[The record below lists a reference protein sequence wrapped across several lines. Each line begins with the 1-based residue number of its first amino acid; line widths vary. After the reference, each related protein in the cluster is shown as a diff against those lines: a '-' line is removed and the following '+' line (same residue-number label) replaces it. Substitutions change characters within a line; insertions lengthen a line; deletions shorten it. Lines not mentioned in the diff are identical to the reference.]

1 MRRAVILGAYVG
13 CIITGF
19 AAVVEA
25 AWLTFFEDLSYGALN
40 EWVFLIQSF
49 GLYLLA
55 GCVLGGLVGV
65 AVNLLAR
72 VFGKRFDTLQPIS
85 NTAAGIVG
93 IIAAVG
99 LTAYLFD
106 KGPAREVEVE
116 TVAGALVLV
125 GCWVV
130 GTAVFWIF
138 RILLTKI
145 FGGAAGSKVERRI
158 LWVTPI
164 ILVGFLMVLLN
175 GIHHIRTSDRRNAL
189 EQDRTPEV
197 TTPRAVPNVILLTLD
212 TVRAANLGLY
222 GYERETTPNL
232 TEFASTAV
240 KYDTAYSPSA
250 WTLPS
255 HQSFFTGLHPS
266 EISEK
271 WGSDILN
278 DNHVT
283 LAEIFQAIG
292 YQTAGVVGGPM
303 CAGGWGM
310 SQGFD
315 YYEDNLPTIGTPI
328 LSRLANRL
336 MPNLL
341 TCTKRRANLLNEF
354 VLRWLDNNA
363 DSPFFLFVNYFDAH
377 PPVHPVFPYR
387 DAFEGSYNVFHSF
400 LMQEGAMQQAVNQG
414 ERDLS
419 EAERDH
425 WIALYDSEILYLDSE
440 VGRLFDKLKELDV
453 FDNTLIVVTSDH
465 GHSYGEHHLSGHGGW
480 IFEEV
485 VKVPLI
491 VRYPGGR
498 DGGTVISER
507 YSLVNLFHLILD
519 EMGLAVPDTA
529 GSFFPSSQRD
539 FCVVENGPDQP
550 YRHWKV
556 VYSGHEL
563 RGVYNGRYKLVTID
577 GEMAELYDLADDPGE
592 TNNLLKDERKKAD
605 ALNSMLT
612 QILDDMSL
620 PPEETAEGEELDKKL
635 LRQLKAVGYM

>member
-1 MRRAVILGAYVG
+1 MKKAVLLGAFVG
-13 CIITGF
+13 CIITGI
-19 AAVVEA
+19 AAVIEA
-25 AWLTFFEDLSYGALN
+25 AWLMFFQDLSYGALN

-49 GLYLLA
+49 VLYVLA
-55 GCVLGGLVGV
+55 GCVLGALVGV
-65 AVNLLAR
+65 AVGVLAR
-72 VFGKRFDTLQPIS
+72 VCRARLDTSQTVS
-85 NTAAGIVG
+85 NIAAGVFG

-106 KGPAREVEVE
+106 KGPAREVEVA
-116 TVAGALVLV
+116 TITGALVLV

-130 GTAVFWIF
+130 GVVAFWVLRMLARRLMRNLI
-138 RILLTKI
+138 
-145 FGGAAGSKVERRI
+145 GSKGER
-158 LWVTPI
+158 P
-164 ILVGFLMVLLN
+164 ILVLAPVFLLCFLMVLLS
-175 GIHHIRTSDRRNAL
+175 GIHHIRTSERRVAL
-189 EQDRTPEV
+189 DQDRTPEISA
-197 TTPRAVPNVILLTLD
+197 PGAVPNVVLLTLD

-232 TEFASTAV
+232 GKFAETAV
-240 KYDTAYSPSA
+240 LYEKAHSPSA

-278 DNHVT
+278 DSHVT

-292 YQTAGVVGGPM
+292 YKTAGVVGGPM
-303 CAGGWGM
+303 CASGWGM

-315 YYEDNLPTIGTPI
+315 YYEDNLPTNSTPI

-336 MPNLL
+336 MPNFL
-341 TCTKRRANLLNEF
+341 TCTKRRANLLNDF
-354 VLRWLDNNA
+354 VLRWLDNNT

-377 PPVHPVFPYR
+377 PPVHPVFPFR
-387 DAFEGSYNVFHSF
+387 NAFDGSYNIFHSF
-400 LMQEGAMQQAVNQG
+400 LMQEGAMQQAVNHG

-419 EAERDH
+419 ESERSH

-440 VGRLFDKLKELDV
+440 VGRLFDKLKELGV
-453 FDNTLIVVTSDH
+453 YDNTLIVVTSDH

-485 VKVPLI
+485 VRVPLI

-507 YSLVNLFHLILD
+507 YSLVNLFQLIMD
-519 EMGLAVPDTA
+519 EMGLTAPDTA
-529 GSFFPSSQRD
+529 GTFFPSGQRD

-556 VYSGHEL
+556 IYSGHEL
-563 RGVYNGRYKLVTID
+563 RGIYNDRFKLVTID
-577 GEMAELYDLADDPGE
+577 GEMAELYDLANDPGE
-592 TNNLLKDERKKAD
+592 TTNLLEDERQKAD
-605 ALNSMLT
+605 ILNALLT

-620 PPEETAEGEELDKKL
+620 PPEEAGEGKELDKKL
-635 LRQLKAVGYM
+635 LRQLRAVGYM